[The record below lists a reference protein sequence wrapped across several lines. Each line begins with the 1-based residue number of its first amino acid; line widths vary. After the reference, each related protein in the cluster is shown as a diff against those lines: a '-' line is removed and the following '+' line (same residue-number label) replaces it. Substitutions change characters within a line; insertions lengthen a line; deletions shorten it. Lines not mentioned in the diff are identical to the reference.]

1 MNEQPTHRRVF
12 VWTHPRSASHL
23 FYQLLKEH
31 PIFQNIGSMSGFY
44 AYTLG
49 TDMQSSFSREQWQR
63 FLGTDNE
70 TAAKISYQGC
80 VDDLQKK
87 VAEAESEGKWPLAM
101 EHPCTLMPSS
111 LVNSHLS
118 VPGRETKPTTVVVDR
133 MLDVGDQTE
142 SPLPA
147 DLGMYHNPTLLPDRF
162 FFSFTPI
169 ITIRHPA
176 RTIPSWLRSFHSLGG
191 TLLDTEF
198 PVFAD
203 SFRWERLVFDSFM
216 TFEKSRAAEE
226 GREVNTP
233 IVVDGEKLVKDPHGQ
248 MKKVCGRLG
257 IDEEGIK
264 YSWERPQYGKGLEAG
279 ETIMGA
285 INRSTG
291 VVADAR
297 YNKPL
302 DVKDE
307 VEKWAEEWDENVASI
322 LEGKVAAAMEDYE
335 YLLQFSL

>member
-1 MNEQPTHRRVF
+1 
-12 VWTHPRSASHL
+12 
-23 FYQLLKEH
+23 
-31 PIFQNIGSMSGFY
+31 
-44 AYTLG
+44 
-49 TDMQSSFSREQWQR
+49 MQSSYSREQWQR
-63 FLGTDNE
+63 SLGVNDE
-70 TAAKISYQGC
+70 TAEKTSYQEC
-80 VDDLQKK
+80 VDNSQKK
-87 VAEAESEGKWPLAM
+87 VAEAESEGKWALTM
-101 EHPCTLMPSS
+101 DHPFSLMPSS

-118 VPGRETKPTTVVVDR
+118 VPGRETKPTPVVADR
-133 MLDVGDQTE
+133 MLDVRDRTE
-142 SPLPA
+142 GSLPA

-216 TFEKSRAAEE
+216 AFEKSRAAEE

-233 IVVDGEKLVKDPHGQ
+233 IVVDGDKLVKDPRGQ
-248 MKKVCGRLG
+248 MKKVCERLG

-264 YSWERPQYGKGLEAG
+264 YSWERPQHWIQTPVIG
-279 ETIMGA
+279 ETMMGTYTQ
-285 INRSTG
+285 STG
-291 VVADAR
+291 VVRDAR

-302 DVKDE
+302 DVKEE
-307 VEKWAEEWDENVASI
+307 VAKWAEEWDENVAGI

-335 YLLQFSL
+335 YLLQFTL